1 MINRMEDNM
10 SGAEQV
16 SIRLPVDVLARVDR
30 AVYDRRRRRASGR
43 ASRSSVIATLVAEA
57 LQPVANQEDRS

>member
-1 MINRMEDNM
+1 M

-16 SIRLPVDVLARVDR
+16 SIRLPADVLARVDA
-30 AVYDRRRRRASGR
+30 AVYRRRRTKAAGR

-57 LQPVANQEDRS
+57 LKPAKKEDRS